1 MIKIIIS
8 KKHLLLLIML
18 NVKMISAQIT
28 TYSGSFGF
36 LGVADENKM
45 EPDEV
50 SFSLETTLNH
60 KENIAQLYRWR
71 LLIGNFKGLVFEY
84 NSRIYFG
91 EDRDYKNTKWFLQ
104 GKVGYGILKGRTYEK
119 GTLSFYDANGN
130 FISNNLESYECPW
143 NFSVNYG
150 LNVGYK
156 FLLSEVFII
165 DCSLGYQGSTL
176 PDFENNQALTQRKA
190 DWDNGI
196 AFPVNFQWS
205 LGFFIE

>member
-1 MIKIIIS
+1 MNNSDKLRLGFVS
-8 KKHLLLLIML
+8 DGKLL
-18 NVKMISAQIT
+18 VKFAFVYGQTSEVIVGRSANAQICI
-28 TYSGSFGF
+28 
-36 LGVADENKM
+36 
-45 EPDEV
+45 
-50 SFSLETTLNH
+50 NH
-60 KENIAQLYRWR
+60 NVISSQHAQL
-71 LLIGNFKGLVFEY
+71 I
-84 NSRIYFG
+84 
-91 EDRDYKNTKWFLQ
+91 
-104 GKVGYGILKGRTYEK
+104 
-119 GTLSFYDANGN
+119 YDANGN